1 MSIFD
6 KKRLRTEKFG
16 INVDALRRG
25 YYADKYFSNSARILS
40 ELQAEGYKYGGN
52 NPRGA
57 CGADELLVGDV
68 EVEAQVFNRRSPRA
82 LIAGV
87 DHALAQLRY
96 ATGFFD
102 KAGTWVETWQD
113 LEIDAVQDGVV
124 TYYDGDPE
132 NVLAV
137 LEVRGRYRDFALL
150 ETSILGVLSRASRVA
165 TNVHEVLEA
174 ARGKPILFF
183 PARFDVPEV
192 QAIDGYAYWLAL
204 HRYHLDTGIEAPP
217 LVSTDAQASLWS
229 GRGIGTAPH
238 AMIACFLADSV
249 EAMVQFARHI
259 PVESPRILLADF
271 DNDTVTAARA
281 TLAAYW
287 QHYLAAYQDG
297 SCSEMQR
304 WTLHGVRLDT
314 SAKLRDRSLPE
325 SAEPGVS
332 PLLVRTVR
340 EAINSAW
347 ESWNVPNNL
356 EHVAREFCRQTKIV
370 VSGGFNREKIS
381 RFEREDVPV
390 DSYGVGSSLLS
401 NDKRT
406 NSDFTMDIVRVKL
419 AGGWVDMAKV
429 GRCPCANPDLERVN
443 LSDID

>member
-1 MSIFD
+1 M
-6 KKRLRTEKFG
+6 L
-16 INVDALRRG
+16 
-25 YYADKYFSNSARILS
+25 
-40 ELQAEGYKYGGN
+40 
-52 NPRGA
+52 
-57 CGADELLVGDV
+57 
-68 EVEAQVFNRRSPRA
+68 A
-82 LIAGV
+82 LI
-87 DHALAQLRY
+87 
-96 ATGFFD
+96 
-102 KAGTWVETWQD
+102 
-113 LEIDAVQDGVV
+113 
-124 TYYDGDPE
+124 
-132 NVLAV
+132 
-137 LEVRGRYRDFALL
+137 
-150 ETSILGVLSRASRVA
+150 
-165 TNVHEVLEA
+165 
-174 ARGKPILFF
+174 
-183 PARFDVPEV
+183 
-192 QAIDGYAYWLAL
+192 
-204 HRYHLDTGIEAPP
+204 
-217 LVSTDAQASLWS
+217 
-229 GRGIGTAPH
+229 PH

-249 EAMVQFARHI
+249 ETMVQFARHI

-287 QHYLAAYQDG
+287 QHYLAAYREG

-347 ESWNVPNNL
+347 ESWNVPKNL
-356 EHVAREFCRQTKIV
+356 EHVAREFCRQTQIV